1 MGFFK
6 KLFNDVGDAIKN
18 NVEERKQEIRQNIE
32 DRKQQFYES
41 IEERKKE
48 VLSKLG
54 VISEETDQQSASIYD
69 VVTTSDDNNRKID
82 GSIVEETA
90 KNKQEQEHEES
101 MKEDNYPE
109 VRNECKSEILSN
121 PSAEEGGIF
130 SARLESMIAAALQDG
145 VLTDKERELLKR
157 RVEKEGEDWEE
168 VEMIIESRLAE
179 MKSARPSVHATSANA
194 TAEKDYTEEAGA
206 EKMRSLSQA
215 DEKDIPSTQETVVEA
230 SKETDGT
237 GLIVYENGETDVL
250 NADCNKIDDEQFD
263 YCDSDIVKVILPS
276 GIKRIGKRA
285 FYHCKLLEE
294 VDFSKCSKLEII
306 EELAFSDCYNLKV
319 VDLSGCAKLKVID
332 DSAFDY
338 CEKLE
343 SLFISQCKKL
353 ERIGNHAFGLF
364 DDGSN
369 FLKKVIF
376 PVSIKSIDD
385 YAFCERSNLEEIDFS
400 QCLQLESIGDK
411 VFNCSKLKQVV
422 FPASL
427 KKIWGAFYMCEELE
441 FLDFSSCTQLEYV
454 GANLVKSSNSIK
466 VIDFSNCE
474 KLNLSPLNIYK
485 DFEKIILPP
494 GQTSFNA
501 ICIWDQFGYNIDK
514 SLCHFQHIKKE
525 AFSEME
531 ITEIE
536 IPDTVEE
543 IELNAFKGCEQLKTI
558 VLPASLK
565 KMDSLGW
572 GLERLKKLD
581 FSKVTQLKK
590 IPENVVSEC
599 PKLRELTIPNGVV
612 EIEDDAFSEASNLR
626 TLFLP
631 PTLEEIGEL
640 GLKKLDI
647 YCFSPAIEE
656 LTPLVVAIF
665 DNEEEDEEEDD
676 EEKKKIDPK
685 SYRINLFV
693 LPQYLEK
700 YIAQRNAERISK
712 DVLVIQAIPDEYL
725 YYYDK

>member
-1 MGFFK
+1 MP
-6 KLFNDVGDAIKN
+6 DPV
-18 NVEERKQEIRQNIE
+18 
-32 DRKQQFYES
+32 
-41 IEERKKE
+41 
-48 VLSKLG
+48 
-54 VISEETDQQSASIYD
+54 SE
-69 VVTTSDDNNRKID
+69 
-82 GSIVEETA
+82 
-90 KNKQEQEHEES
+90 
-101 MKEDNYPE
+101 P
-109 VRNECKSEILSN
+109 KSE
-121 PSAEEGGIF
+121 PEAETKVEVDQKGDPIENGGLF
-130 SARLESMIAAALQDG
+130 SARLEAMIAAALQDG

-157 RVEKEGEDWEE
+157 RVEKEGEDWDE

-179 MKSARPSVHATSANA
+179 MKSALPSVHATSANA

-215 DEKDIPSTQETVVEA
+215 DEKDIPSTQETVVDA
-230 SKETDGT
+230 SKETDGK

-250 NADCNKIDDEQFD
+250 NADCNEIVDEQFD
-263 YCDSDIVKVILPS
+263 HCDIVKVILPS
-276 GIKRIGKRA
+276 GIKRIGKDA
-285 FYHCKLLEE
+285 FNFCEE
-294 VDFSKCSKLEII
+294 
-306 EELAFSDCYNLKV
+306 LKV
-319 VDLSGCAKLKVID
+319 VDLSGCVELKVID
-332 DSAFDY
+332 DDAFY
-338 CEKLE
+338 GCANLE
-343 SLFISQCKKL
+343 SLIISQCKKL
-353 ERIGNHAFGLF
+353 ERIGCHAFCNNKILR
-364 DDGSN
+364 
-369 FLKKVIF
+369 KVIF
-376 PVSIKSIDD
+376 PVSIKSIDGF
-385 YAFCERSNLEEIDFS
+385 AFEDCGLEEIDFS
-400 QCLQLESIGDK
+400 QCLQLESIGSLA
-411 VFNCSKLKQVV
+411 FSGSQLRQVV

-427 KKIWGAFYMCEELE
+427 KEISDAFVGCEKLE
-441 FLDFSSCTQLEYV
+441 ILDFSSCTQLEYV
-454 GANLVKSSNSIK
+454 HSQLFRGLNNIK

-474 KLNLSPLNIYK
+474 KLNLSPLDIYN

-501 ICIWDQFGYNIDK
+501 MCIWDQLGYNIDK
-514 SLCHFQHIKKE
+514 SLCHFQRIKKE
-525 AFSEME
+525 AFSGMEEIKEM
-531 ITEIE
+531 E

-543 IELNAFKGCEQLKTI
+543 IELNAFKGCKQLKTI

-693 LPQYLEK
+693 LPQYVEK
-700 YIAQRNAERISK
+700 YISQRNAERIPE
-712 DVLVIQAIPDEYL
+712 DVLVIKEIPEEFR
-725 YYYDK
+725 YYYDN